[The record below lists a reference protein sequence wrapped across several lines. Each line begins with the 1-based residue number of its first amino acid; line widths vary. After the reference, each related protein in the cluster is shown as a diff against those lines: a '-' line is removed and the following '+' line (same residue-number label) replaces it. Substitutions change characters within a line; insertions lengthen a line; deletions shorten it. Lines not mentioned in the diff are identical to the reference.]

1 MVSQNLSEQQNVHI
15 LTSMCG
21 FYTKSENDLYK
32 G

>member
-15 LTSMCG
+15 LNSMCA
-21 FYTKSENDLYK
+21 FYTKSDYDLHK